1 MKAIKK
7 DGAFDT
13 PMALAVIKRK
23 KKVHLMSNYCFLEMY
38 YKILCQA
45 VGGKLKDTLPELAH
59 CHQNS
64 YFKNSIIGGGR
75 SLMSGLIGINYIL
88 FSYDS

>member
-1 MKAIKK
+1 
-7 DGAFDT
+7 
-13 PMALAVIKRK
+13 
-23 KKVHLMSNYCFLEMY
+23 MY